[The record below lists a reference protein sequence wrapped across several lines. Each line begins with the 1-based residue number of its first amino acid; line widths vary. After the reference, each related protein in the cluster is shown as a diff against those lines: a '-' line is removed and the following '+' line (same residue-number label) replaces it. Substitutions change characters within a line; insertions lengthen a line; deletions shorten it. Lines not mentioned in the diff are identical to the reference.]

1 MDLNERPD
9 QDAQGL
15 YLQLNKAMASH
26 DMKAVSR
33 AMRDFAGIGY
43 SIQILT
49 RHIANN
55 GDRLEIISTL
65 EKHNMIVNG
74 RKHILSILRYRK
86 ILNHLDDH
94 PEDYGEYFVRKNE
107 LSPED
112 YSWMCINEE
121 EEKRYGFNDKH
132 C

>member
-1 MDLNERPD
+1 MSEYLNEFTSSFLCLGRR
-9 QDAQGL
+9 G
-15 YLQLNKAMASH
+15 
-26 DMKAVSR
+26 SR
-33 AMRDFAGIGY
+33 RIG
-43 SIQILT
+43 
-49 RHIANN
+49 
-55 GDRLEIISTL
+55 
-65 EKHNMIVNG
+65 NG
-74 RKHILSILRYRK
+74 RKHIPSILRYRK

-94 PEDYGEYFVRKNE
+94 PEDYGEYFFHKNE

>member
-1 MDLNERPD
+1 MDLNEKTDR
-9 QDAQGL
+9 DAQGL
-15 YLQLNKAMASH
+15 YLQLNKAMANH

-43 SIQILT
+43 SIQIMT
-49 RHIANN
+49 RHVAKN
-55 GDRLEIISTL
+55 GDRLEITSTL

-74 RKHILSILRYRK
+74 RKHLPSILRYRK
-86 ILNHLDDH
+86 ILKHLDDH
-94 PEDYGEYFVRKNE
+94 PEDYGEYFFHKNE